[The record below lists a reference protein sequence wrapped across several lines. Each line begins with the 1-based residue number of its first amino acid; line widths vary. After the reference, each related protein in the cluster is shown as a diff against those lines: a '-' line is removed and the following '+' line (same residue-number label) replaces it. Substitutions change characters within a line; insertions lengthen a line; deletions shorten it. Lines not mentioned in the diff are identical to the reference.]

1 MEFLIVMVNNPSLLL
16 NDDSLPLDVVD
27 LDVLAPE
34 LGLGFFFLLLKVL
47 NIIVQLTE
55 FQLLMLYFLIII
67 DQLFVPLF
75 FFFF

>member
-1 MEFLIVMVNNPSLLL
+1 MVNNPSLLL